1 VAKKRQSRSKER
13 ETSPETRPGERSRE
27 GQPGVSAQLQEVIAQ
42 AMAASGTWKP
52 WASSRARSIPG
63 FGRALL
69 IYSGLI
75 SQMPLDHYRGDRRLE
90 ETRLLFRP
98 DPNHSRAWW
107 VARMVED
114 YLEHGNAVHLVMAR
128 DAEGRPA
135 SVMWLPA
142 HRVSLERS
150 DGDWAP
156 PRYILDGI
164 PIPRQQDVVHIQRG
178 ADPSFPWRGIGVVE
192 QHLQSLGR
200 IYNQE
205 RFEANS
211 LTTSGVPSVAI
222 IAPNPRIG
230 DDEIKKARSQW
241 DELYGGVTRRPGI
254 FPAGTL
260 IKPLSWS
267 PTDAQLSEARQF
279 SLTDMA
285 NMFNLDGLW
294 LGAPASSHTYR
305 SLSPAFTHLVRV
317 SLEPVAEVLEQEWGY
332 RWLPRGQSLAFRRR
346 VLEQGTL
353 AEGVATVA
361 RGMTTIGSDGRPLM
375 TTDEGRG
382 EIGLPAQ
389 PPEAAAA

>member
-1 VAKKRQSRSKER
+1 MAKKRSKQRAAQER
-13 ETSPETRPGERSRE
+13 AA
-27 GQPGVSAQLQEVIAQ
+27 QPGVSARLQELIARQ
-42 AMAASGTWKP
+42 MAESGGWQP

-63 FGRALL
+63 FARAMA
-69 IYSGLI
+69 IYAGLI
-75 SQMPLDHYRGDRRLE
+75 SQMPMDRYRGDTRLA

-98 DPNHSRAWW
+98 DPNRGRDWW
-107 VARMVED
+107 VSRQVD
-114 YLEHGNAVHLVMAR
+114 DLLEHGNAVHLIMAR
-128 DAEGRPA
+128 DADGWPA

-142 HRVSLERS
+142 HRVGLQRT

-156 PRYILDGI
+156 PRYLLDGK
-164 PIPRQQDVVHIQRG
+164 PITRQQDVVHVQRG
-178 ADPSFPWRGIGVVE
+178 ADPDFPWRGIGVVE

-222 IAPNPRIG
+222 IAPNARIG

-254 FPAGTL
+254 FPAGTQ

-267 PTDAQLSEARQF
+267 PTDAQLSAARQF

-305 SLSPAFTHLVRV
+305 SLAPAFVHLVRV
-317 SLEPVAEVLEQEWGY
+317 SLVTVMQVFEQEWGY
-332 RWLPRGQSLAFRRR
+332 RWLPRGQDLSFRRR
-346 VLEQGTL
+346 VLEQGTF

-361 RGMTTIGSDGRPLM
+361 RGMTTIGADGRPLM
-375 TTDEGRG
+375 TTDEGRAG
-382 EIGLPAQ
+382 IGLPAAE